1 MTNFVAQYSEMR
13 KSLIEIIFNNAD
25 MINPNLD
32 NFLGY
37 INSIDYDDT
46 LGDDTPR
53 EYKDPI
59 IVTKI
64 EDNEVY
70 GYSAVDDSVFNDTEM
85 IYDAEDLTIETL
97 LNLVKLIE

>member
-1 MTNFVAQYSEMR
+1 MTNFSVQYSEMR

-85 IYDAEDLTIETL
+85 IYDIEDFTIETL
-97 LNLVKLIE
+97 LNLVKIIE